1 MVSGPGLQQQLDQ
14 KIRDIKQV
22 VSGVDEQ
29 KALERPAEGEWCIK
43 EVLSH
48 LAGQDTANVMHRLKR
63 ILDEDT
69 PNLDITPG
77 VSAYDAQREQAS
89 VSKLL
94 STVETQYTKLGK
106 LLNSLTEDQLARKA
120 HVPALQGSPLGEYP
134 TLGQWAGFV
143 VNFHIAGHVNQL
155 RNLCQQ

>member
-14 KIRDIKQV
+14 KIREIAQAV
-22 VSGVDEQ
+22 AGIDEE

-48 LAGQDTANVMHRLKR
+48 LSGEENANVMHRLKR
-63 ILDEDT
+63 ILEEDT

-77 VSAYDAQREQAS
+77 VSAYDTRREQTP
-89 VSKLL
+89 VSQLL
-94 STVETQYTKLGK
+94 STVETQYTELGR
-106 LLNSLTEDQLARKA
+106 LLISLTEEQLARKA
-120 HVPALQGSPLGEYP
+120 HVPALKGSPMGEYP

-155 RNLCQQ
+155 RNLCQ

>member
-22 VSGVDEQ
+22 VSGVGEQ
-29 KALERPAEGEWCIK
+29 KAVERPAEGEWCIK

-48 LAGQDTANVMHRLKR
+48 LTGQDNANVMHRLKR

-77 VSAYDAQREQAS
+77 VSAYDAQREQAP
-89 VSKLL
+89 VSQLL
-94 STVETQYTKLGK
+94 STVETQYTELGK
-106 LLNSLTEDQLARKA
+106 LINGLTEEQLARKA
-120 HVPALQGSPLGEYP
+120 HVPALKGSPLGEYP

>member
-14 KIRDIKQV
+14 KIREIARAV
-22 VSGVDEQ
+22 TGIDEQ

-48 LAGQDTANVMHRLKR
+48 LSGEENANVMHRLKL
-63 ILDEDT
+63 ILEEDM

-77 VSAYDAQREQAS
+77 VSAYDAQREQTP
-89 VSKLL
+89 VSQLL
-94 STVETQYTKLGK
+94 STVESQYMELGG
-106 LLNSLTEDQLARKA
+106 LLNSLTEEQLARKA
-120 HVPALQGSPLGEYP
+120 HVPALKGSPLGEYP

-155 RNLCQQ
+155 RNLCE

>member
-48 LAGQDTANVMHRLKR
+48 LAGQDNANVMHRLKR

-77 VSAYDAQREQAS
+77 VSAYARASFSLAAALHRRNAIHQARQAAQQP
-89 VSKLL
+89 
-94 STVETQYTKLGK
+94 Y
-106 LLNSLTEDQLARKA
+106 
-120 HVPALQGSPLGEYP
+120 
-134 TLGQWAGFV
+134 
-143 VNFHIAGHVNQL
+143 
-155 RNLCQQ
+155 

>member
-1 MVSGPGLQQQLDQ
+1 MVSGPGLRQQLDQ
-14 KIRDIKQV
+14 KILEISAAV
-22 VSGVDEQ
+22 VGIDEQ
-29 KALERPAEGEWCIK
+29 KALERPAEGEWCAK

-48 LAGQDTANVMHRLKR
+48 LSGQENANVMHRLKR
-63 ILDEDT
+63 ILEEDT

-89 VSKLL
+89 VSQLL
-94 STVETQYTKLGK
+94 STVETQYTELGK
-106 LLNSLTEDQLARKA
+106 LLYSLTEEQLARKA
-120 HVPALQGSPLGEYP
+120 HVPALKGSPLGEYP

-155 RNLCQQ
+155 RNLCQ